1 MKLYATKAFC
11 HKAYKVDAD
20 VSVTV
25 DFLFSHKICAIATK
39 GLDGFFVDEYQISY
53 GVEYDV
59 WNTTSLF
66 GSPYVSRYIILLR
79 SSHTQDPTSQL
90 HIYL

>member
-1 MKLYATKAFC
+1 MKLYGTNALC
-11 HKAYKVDAD
+11 HKAYRTDTD

-39 GLDGFFVDEYQISY
+39 GLDGLFVDEYQISY

-66 GSPYVSRYIILLR
+66 GSPFVSRFVKLINN
-79 SSHTQDPTSQL
+79 S
-90 HIYL
+90 